1 LEKKMRIRSYQDLEV
16 WQKAMEL
23 AEEVYRITKDF
34 PKEELFGLT
43 SQMRRAATSVPA
55 NIAEG
60 WARRG
65 TKEFLQ
71 FLNIAS
77 GSLRELETYLLLAER
92 IGIVNQARAQALLQT
107 LEILSK
113 QMVNLQ
119 RSLRQ
124 R

>member
-1 LEKKMRIRSYQDLEV
+1 MD
-16 WQKAMEL
+16 L
-23 AEEVYRITKDF
+23 AEQVYLLTNTF
-34 PKEELFGLT
+34 PKEELFGMT

-71 FLNIAS
+71 FLNIAA

-92 IGIVNQARAQALLQT
+92 IGIVKQARAQALLQT

>member
-1 LEKKMRIRSYQDLEV
+1 MPIRSFHDLEV

-77 GSLRELETYLLLAER
+77 GSLRELETYLLLAQR
-92 IGIVNQARAQALLQT
+92 ISLATQAQVEPLLDLVHT
-107 LEILSK
+107 LGK
-113 QMVNLQ
+113 QLIALQ
-119 RSLRQ
+119 RSLSAKSK
-124 R
+124 

>member
-1 LEKKMRIRSYQDLEV
+1 
-16 WQKAMEL
+16 
-23 AEEVYRITKDF
+23 
-34 PKEELFGLT
+34 
-43 SQMRRAATSVPA
+43 VPA
-55 NIAEG
+55 A
-60 WARRG
+60 
-65 TKEFLQ
+65 
-71 FLNIAS
+71 

-92 IGIVNQARAQALLQT
+92 IGIVKQARAQALLQT

>member
-1 LEKKMRIRSYQDLEV
+1 MRIRSYQDLEV

>member
-1 LEKKMRIRSYQDLEV
+1 MPIQSFRDLEV
-16 WQKAMEL
+16 WQKAMDL
-23 AEEVYRITKDF
+23 AEQVYLLTNTF
-34 PKEELFGLT
+34 PKEELFGMT

-71 FLNIAS
+71 FLNIAA

-92 IGIVNQARAQALLQT
+92 IGIVKQARAQALLQT

>member
-1 LEKKMRIRSYQDLEV
+1 MPIRSYQDLEV

-77 GSLRELETYLLLAER
+77 GSLRELETYILLAER
-92 IGIVNQARAQALLQT
+92 IGIVKQARTHALLQT

-119 RSLRQ
+119 RSLSQ
-124 R
+124 K